1 MNKKDYCVYVHK
13 DEFGNIRY
21 VGSGKLKRA
30 MSKYPDSG
38 RGILYKQFVMTH
50 GTLDVEIVEDN
61 LTKEQSVEKE
71 IQLYTENCN
80 SGYLLNARIPNKIG
94 EMPTRSE
101 LNAYFYYDES
111 SPTFLR
117 YKTGHRKDKVAG
129 SFEQN
134 GYVRVSYKS
143 HLLLGHRVIMLL
155 HGYEVDVNMVVDHVD
170 GNRSNNSIT
179 NLRLTTHAVN
189 NRNASK
195 FTRKQDLP
203 VGVSYDVAKKRIKA
217 TVRDPSQ
224 HTSSGQSKLLTRRFP
239 LKNYTSFDA
248 AVQAAQEARI
258 EMLKELN
265 ERLNLG
271 YSDTHGIRVKE

>member
-1 MNKKDYCVYVHK
+1 MHKKDYCVYVHK

-21 VGSGKLKRA
+21 VGSGRLKRA

-38 RGILYKQFVMTH
+38 RGELYKQFVMTH

-71 IQLYTENCN
+71 IQLYTDNCN
-80 SGYLLNARIPNKIG
+80 SGYLLNTRTPNKVG
-94 EMPTRSE
+94 ELPTKSE
-101 LNAYFYYDES
+101 LDAYFYYDES

-117 YKTGHRKDKVAG
+117 YKTGHRKGSVAG
-129 SFEQN
+129 SLERN

-143 HLLLGHRVIMLL
+143 HRMMCHRVIMLL
-155 HGYEVDVNMVVDHVD
+155 HGYEVNVDMVVDHID

-195 FTRKQDLP
+195 FTRKQNLP
-203 VGVSYDVAKKRIKA
+203 VGVTYDVAMRRIKA

-224 HTSSGQSKLLTRRFP
+224 LTSSGQSKLLAKRFP
-239 LKNYTSFDA
+239 LKNYPSFDA

-258 EMLKELN
+258 EMLKEIN

-271 YSDTHGIRVKE
+271 YSDAHGIRVKE